1 MKKFL
6 PILLLGLALIYV
18 LYEAKPPAAPKTGP
32 DYHAFGQIP
41 VVSGGRIKPLDTVAR
56 NALREING
64 KATLREK
71 ATDASAAV
79 EMNHNEWLAEVL
91 FDAPAA
97 GKRRVLLVENDEVK
111 ALFNRQGEVK
121 EKRFSISEVG
131 PATDKIQEIVMAAEK
146 KPKDYRTVLDKQVM
160 ALYERMTV
168 LGRLMHS
175 IQPPGLRDYKA
186 RMDALPSL
194 VERVIPATARMQRGE
209 SYDEAAVREMSMVL
223 QAFQSVQRLHG
234 FYAIPPRDKLDA
246 LENWSDI
253 GTVVLDEVA
262 RGAVHDAL
270 DNWARIADAWH
281 RIGEDNGASFNAEVQ
296 RHREWLDQRNFA
308 GLNKAS
314 SESWFNDFEPFYV
327 SMVLYVAAFL
337 VVLAAWLTGSRALFD
352 SAFRILLLTL
362 VVHSLGI
369 IIRIW
374 LSGRPPVTN
383 LYSSAIFIGWGVLIF
398 CLVLER
404 AFLRNG
410 IASACAALVGFGTML
425 IAHHLSF
432 DGDTL
437 EVKQAVLD
445 SNFWLTTHVLIITLG
460 YCAVFLAGFMA
471 ILWLIL
477 NLCRARFF
485 DAKMRRVVQGA
496 VYGVLCFALLFSF
509 VGTVLGGIWGDQSWG
524 RFWGWDPKEN
534 GALLIVLWNAIILHA
549 RWGGMIREKGLM
561 VLAMG
566 GNIVTAWS
574 WFGTN
579 MLGIGLHSY
588 GFMEAA
594 YIALVTFA
602 IVQLILM
609 ILVVFVAD
617 KKPAEPPPLPKSFG
631 TDDTASNPV

>member
-1 MKKFL
+1 MKKIL
-6 PILLLGLALIYV
+6 PLLLLVASLFGV
-18 LYEAKPPAAPKTGP
+18 LWMAVPPRAPESGP

-56 NALREING
+56 NALLEING
-64 KATLREK
+64 RTTVREK
-71 ATDASAAV
+71 ATEASPEV
-79 EMNHNEWLAEVL
+79 EMNHNQWLAEVL
-91 FDAPAA
+91 FDAPSA
-97 GKRRVLLVENDEVK
+97 GQRKILLVENDEVK
-111 ALFNRQGEVK
+111 ALFNRQGEARD
-121 EKRFSISEVG
+121 KRFSLSEVG
-131 PATDKIQEIVMAAEK
+131 PATDKIQGIIMAIEK
-146 KPKDYRTVLDKQVM
+146 KPKDYRTVFDRQVM
-160 ALYERMTV
+160 ALYNRMTV

-175 IQPPGLRDYKA
+175 VEPPGLRDYKA

-194 VERVIPATARMQRGE
+194 VERVIPATAKMQRGE
-209 SYDEAAVREMSMVL
+209 SYDEAAVREMSMIL

-234 FYAIPPRDKLDA
+234 FYAIPPRDKLDK

-262 RGAVHDAL
+262 RGAAHDAL

-281 RIGEDNGASFNAEVQ
+281 KIPDDNGASFNAEVK
-296 RHREWLDQRNFA
+296 RHKEWLDQRGFA
-308 GLNKAS
+308 GLSKAS
-314 SESWFNDFEPFYV
+314 TESWFNDFGPFYV
-327 SMVLYVAAFL
+327 SMVLYVAAFM
-337 VVLAAWLTGSRALFD
+337 VVLAAWLTGSREFLD
-352 SAFRILLLTL
+352 TAFRMLLLTL
-362 VVHSLGI
+362 VVHSIGLG
-369 IIRIW
+369 IRIW

-404 AFLRNG
+404 SFLRNG
-410 IASACAALVGFGTML
+410 IASACGALIGFGTMI

-460 YCAVFLAGFMA
+460 YCAVFLAGFLA

-477 NLCRARFF
+477 ILFRASFF

-496 VYGVLCFALLFSF
+496 VYGTICFALFFSF

-594 YIALVTFA
+594 FKALVTFA
-602 IVQLILM
+602 VIQVVLM
-609 ILVVFVAD
+609 AMVALVRD
-617 KKPAEPPPLPKSFG
+617 KKATE
-631 TDDTASNPV
+631 AAAAANV

>member
-1 MKKFL
+1 MKKIL
-6 PILLLGLALIYV
+6 PLLLLASSLLGV
-18 LYEAKPPAAPKTGP
+18 LWMAVPPRAPESGP

-56 NALREING
+56 NALLEING
-64 KATLREK
+64 RTTVREK
-71 ATDASAAV
+71 ATDTTPEV
-79 EMNHNEWLAEVL
+79 ELNHNEWLAEVL
-91 FDAPAA
+91 FDAPSA
-97 GKRRVLLVENDEVK
+97 GKRKILLVENDEVK
-111 ALFNRQGEVK
+111 ALFNRQGEARD
-121 EKRFSISEVG
+121 KRFSLSEVG
-131 PATDKIQEIVMAAEK
+131 PATDKIQEIIMAIEK
-146 KPKDYRTVLDKQVM
+146 KPKDYRTVFDRQVM
-160 ALYERMTV
+160 ALYNRMTV

-175 IQPPGLRDYKA
+175 VEPPGLRDYKA
-186 RMDALPSL
+186 RMDALPAL
-194 VERVIPATARMQRGE
+194 VERVIPATAKMQRGE
-209 SYDEAAVREMSMVL
+209 SYDEAAVREMSMIL

-234 FYAIPPRDKLDA
+234 FYAIPPRDKLDT

-262 RGAVHDAL
+262 RGAAHDAL

-281 RIGEDNGASFNAEVQ
+281 RIPDDNGASFNAEVK
-296 RHREWLDQRNFA
+296 RHKEWLDQRGFA
-308 GLNKAS
+308 GLAKAS
-314 SESWFNDFEPFYV
+314 TESWFNDFGPFYV
-327 SMVLYVAAFL
+327 SMVLYVAAFF
-337 VVLAAWLTGSRALFD
+337 VVLAGWLTGSRQLFD
-352 SAFRILLLTL
+352 SAFRMLLLTL
-362 VVHSLGI
+362 LVHSIGLG
-369 IIRIW
+369 IRIW

-410 IASACAALVGFGTML
+410 IASACGALIGFGTMI

-445 SNFWLTTHVLIITLG
+445 SNFWLATHVLTITIG

-471 ILWLIL
+471 ILWLGL
-477 NLCRARFF
+477 VLFRASFF
-485 DAKMRRVVQGA
+485 DAKARRIVQGA
-496 VYGVLCFALLFSF
+496 VYGTICFALFFSF

-594 YIALVTFA
+594 FKALVTFA
-602 IVQLILM
+602 IIQIVLM
-609 ILVVFVAD
+609 AMVALVGD
-617 KKPAEPPPLPKSFG
+617 KKQAAAANAPE
-631 TDDTASNPV
+631 V